1 MTVANHVLSFG
12 GHLTMIL
19 VMRPARLHSSDF
31 RYGPARALV
40 RGIASGTA
48 CDSISVSNG
57 DGGYRV
63 FIPHLAI
70 NFIGTGVGEL
80 ILE

>member
-12 GHLTMIL
+12 GHLKMIL

-31 RYGPARALV
+31 RYGPDRALV
-40 RGIASGTA
+40 RGIARGTV
-48 CDSISVSNG
+48 CDSMSVSNG
-57 DGGYRV
+57 DGGYWV
-63 FIPHLAI
+63 FILHLAV
-70 NFIGTGVGEL
+70 NFIRTGVGEL